1 MNLAQLID
9 PITDGDVEWVTK
21 LMKLEAL
28 DEPRRSFLKSM
39 STLDVSACPGSGKTT
54 LVVAKLAILARHWK
68 SRTQGICVLSH

>member
-68 SRTQGICVLSH
+68 SQIGRAHV